1 MPRPKRISTKAAKT
15 EAIPVLP
22 INDGT
27 SCAIAS
33 VYVSTVVASDMMCGA
48 VLMAEHVL
56 SAALPSSDIVS
67 SPVETLNGATV
78 KFAVS
83 DADAITVN
91 DTKITSAD
99 MAASNGII
107 HVIDTVLLP
116 PTNQTHCS
124 RRDSDPGSAGQP
136 RGCCC
141 SPPHQSCACQV
152 DATPSRSIASS
163 SSSAHPPIP
172 TNSTS
177 TAVPPRSPPTVR
189 KIAVSNSNRKFHRQF
204 HTMQSTVQP
213 FPPILTR
220 AFLLKLVDV
229 VNAGE

>member
-91 DTKITSAD
+91 DTKVTRAD
-99 MAASNGII
+99 MAVSNGIV

-116 PTNQTHCS
+116 PTATNTTAAIATVTPAA
-124 RRDSDPGSAGQP
+124 PGNP
-136 RGCCC
+136 T
-141 SPPHQSCACQV
+141 
-152 DATPSRSIASS
+152 DAVVVNLPE
-163 SSSAHPPIP
+163 
-172 TNSTS
+172 
-177 TAVPPRSPPTVR
+177 AVPVRWMPLTPGRSPPPR
-189 KIAVSNSNRKFHRQF
+189 R
-204 HTMQSTVQP
+204 
-213 FPPILTR
+213 PPILPSR
-220 AFLLKLVDV
+220 RI
-229 VNAGE
+229 